1 MTHHKT
7 SFYIRKVYR
16 CSNHT
21 LPIRCLFGWKEKL
34 FPSTKTDIVYLVQTD
49 NIIGVIK
56 LRAFLKVN
64 YRFLPF
70 KVDNDLIQRNIN
82 LFDIWTCRD
91 FLIFLYLCMKL
102 QWGKCIKK
110 NKLFISSH
118 IISVCSVRLLNTLYK
133 TLIKKYNLYL
143 NKHTK

>member
-1 MTHHKT
+1 MVPIIESPVWFNWLIIK
-7 SFYIRKVYR
+7 SFYIRKFYR

-56 LRAFLKVN
+56 LRAFIKVN
-64 YRFLPF
+64 YRCLPF

-91 FLIFLYLCMKL
+91 FLIFLNLCMKL
-102 QWGKCIKK
+102 NGEMYKK
-110 NKLFISSH
+110 IS
-118 IISVCSVRLLNTLYK
+118 CSFSA
-133 TLIKKYNLYL
+133 I
-143 NKHTK
+143 